1 MVRRRWLLAQVA
13 LVGVLVALTFPADG
27 SALRAV
33 FIALTPTG
41 PSPAVLTIPAGLYP
55 VWVSQDTLTHTVTFA
70 SGCSIQVAP
79 GGYGQCTNGF
89 SGVVGDYPYTVD
101 GTAQASI
108 LVVADGRTVT
118 VTARSHRIKRGSELM
133 LRGALAVA
141 QLSPPSTQ
149 GPRQP
154 VVVLARP
161 DGRRSFHPIAVVTA
175 KPHRWRGGSL
185 ANVHSVWRLRVR
197 PRVGTT
203 YIVEARYQPQ
213 GGQFWQQVRSGPFHI
228 RVRAGR

>member
-1 MVRRRWLLAQVA
+1 MVRRSWLIGQVA
-13 LVGVLVALTFPADG
+13 LVGVLAVLALPSSG
-27 SALRAV
+27 SALSAV
-33 FIALTPTG
+33 FIYLTPTG

-55 VWVSQDTLTHTVTFA
+55 VWVNQDTVTHTVAFA

-101 GTAQASI
+101 GTVQASI
-108 LVVADGRTVT
+108 VVTAEGRTIT
-118 VTARSHRIKRGSELM
+118 LTARRHTISRGSELL

-141 QLSPPSTQ
+141 QTSPPVLS

-175 KPHRWRGGSL
+175 KPHRWHGGSS

-197 PRVGTT
+197 PRVSTT
-203 YIVEARYQPQ
+203 YIVEARYQSQ
-213 GGQFWQQVRSGPFHI
+213 HWQRARSGPF
-228 RVRAGR
+228 RVRVSR

>member
-1 MVRRRWLLAQVA
+1 MVRRSWLIGQVA
-13 LVGVLVALTFPADG
+13 LVGVLAVLALPSSG
-27 SALRAV
+27 SALSAV
-33 FIALTPTG
+33 FIYLTPTG

-55 VWVSQDTLTHTVTFA
+55 VWVNRDTVTHTVAFA

-101 GTAQASI
+101 GTVQASI
-108 LVVADGRTVT
+108 VVTAEGRTIT
-118 VTARSHRIKRGSELM
+118 LTARRHTISRGSELL

-141 QLSPPSTQ
+141 QTSPPVLS

-175 KPHRWRGGSL
+175 KPHRWHGGSS

-197 PRVGTT
+197 PRVSTT
-203 YIVEARYQPQ
+203 YIVEARYQSQ
-213 GGQFWQQVRSGPFHI
+213 HWQRVRSGPF
-228 RVRAGR
+228 RVRVSR

>member
-1 MVRRRWLLAQVA
+1 MVRRRWLIGQVA
-13 LVGVLVALTFPADG
+13 LVGVLAVLAFPSSG
-27 SALRAV
+27 SALSAV
-33 FIALTPTG
+33 FIYLTPTG
-41 PSPAVLTIPAGLYP
+41 PSPAVLTLPAGHYP
-55 VWVSQDTLTHTVTFA
+55 VWVNQDTVTHTVAFA

-89 SGVVGDYPYTVD
+89 SSGVGNYPCTVD

-108 LVVADGRTVT
+108 VVTAEGRTVT
-118 VTARSHRIKRGSELM
+118 LEARRHAIARGSELM

-213 GGQFWQQVRSGPFHI
+213 GGQFWQQARSGPF
-228 RVRAGR
+228 RVRVRVGR

>member
-1 MVRRRWLLAQVA
+1 MVRRRWLIGQVA
-13 LVGVLVALTFPADG
+13 LVGVLVTLTFPADG

-55 VWVSQDTLTHTVTFA
+55 VWVNQDAVTHTVTFA

-79 GGYGQCTNGF
+79 GGDGQCTNGVA
-89 SGVVGDYPYTVD
+89 GVVGDYPYTVD

-108 LVVADGRTVT
+108 VVVADGRTVT
-118 VTARSHRIKRGSELM
+118 LTARSHRIKRGSELM

-161 DGRRSFHPIAVVTA
+161 DGRGSFHPIAVVTA

-213 GGQFWQQVRSGPFHI
+213 GGQFWQQARSGPFHV
-228 RVRAGR
+228 RVGR

>member
-1 MVRRRWLLAQVA
+1 MVRRRWLIGQVA
-13 LVGVLVALTFPADG
+13 FVGVLAVLALPSSG
-27 SALRAV
+27 SALSAV
-33 FIALTPTG
+33 FIYLTPTG
-41 PSPAVLTIPAGLYP
+41 PSPAVQTIPAGLYP
-55 VWVSQDTLTHTVTFA
+55 VWVNQDTVTHTVAFA

-79 GGYGQCTNGF
+79 GGYGQCNNGLPN
-89 SGVVGDYPYTVD
+89 GVGNYPYTVD

-108 LVVADGRTVT
+108 VVVAEGRTVT
-118 VTARSHRIKRGSELM
+118 LTARRHTIARGSELV

-141 QLSPPSTQ
+141 ETSPPVFS

-161 DGRRSFHPIAVVTA
+161 DGRSSFHPIAVVTA

-185 ANVHSVWRLRVR
+185 ANLHSVWRLRVR

-203 YIVEARYQPQ
+203 YIVEARYQSQ
-213 GGQFWQQVRSGPFHI
+213 YWQRARSGPF
-228 RVRAGR
+228 RVRVRR